1 MSAATGEM
9 PVVVVYRHQLFR
21 LSENWIVAQTRALR
35 RFTPVFAGRL
45 RQGPAP
51 EGARFVTLEDAPLTE
66 RARQVLLR
74 DPRPLARRLAP
85 LRPALIHAHFG
96 VEGVYAAP
104 LAARLRIPLLV
115 NFHGFDATL
124 TAGALLRSCRPSWI
138 HFLLGRARLP
148 RQAAAILCTS
158 DFLRAELEARG
169 YPPACLR
176 THYLGVDTERLRP
189 GPPENRRPGLVVHAA
204 RLVPFKGTAVLIDA
218 FRRVAA
224 QAPRAE
230 LVVIGAGPERAR
242 CEALAGA
249 LVASGRVRFLG
260 AIPNPEVLDWMSRAA
275 LLCQPSLRAPDGHRE
290 GLGVVLLEAAA
301 VGVPAI
307 VSRSGGMPE
316 AVEDGR
322 TGYVVEEGDAAGLA
336 ERILR
341 LIARDEDAVAMGRAA
356 RARVVERFDLTRQT
370 AALEDLYERLL

>member
-1 MSAATGEM
+1 MSR

-21 LSENWIVAQTRALR
+21 LSENWITAQAAALR

-51 EGARFVTLEDAPLTE
+51 EGARVVTLEGASPAE
-66 RARQVLLR
+66 RASQVLLR

-104 LAARLRIPLLV
+104 LAARLGVPLIV

-124 TAGALLRSCRPSWI
+124 TDGALLRSCRPSWI
-138 HFLLGRARLP
+138 HFVLARARLP
-148 RQAAAILCTS
+148 RQAAVILCTS
-158 DFLRAELEARG
+158 DFLRAELVARG
-169 YPPACLR
+169 FPPASLR
-176 THYLGVDTERLRP
+176 THHLAVDTERLRP
-189 GPPENRRPGLVVHAA
+189 GPIENRRPGLVVHTA
-204 RLVPFKGTAVLIDA
+204 RLVPFKGTAVLIEA
-218 FRRVAA
+218 FCRVAA
-224 QAPRAE
+224 RAPHAE
-230 LVVIGAGPERAR
+230 LVVIGTGPERAR
-242 CEALAGA
+242 CEALAGE
-249 LVASGRVRFLG
+249 LVAAGRVRFLG
-260 AIPNPEVLDWMSRAA
+260 ALPNPAVLDWMSRAA

-322 TGYVVEEGDAAGLA
+322 TGFVVAEGDAAGLA
-336 ERILR
+336 DRILR
-341 LIARDEDAVAMGRAA
+341 LIERDEEALAMGRAA